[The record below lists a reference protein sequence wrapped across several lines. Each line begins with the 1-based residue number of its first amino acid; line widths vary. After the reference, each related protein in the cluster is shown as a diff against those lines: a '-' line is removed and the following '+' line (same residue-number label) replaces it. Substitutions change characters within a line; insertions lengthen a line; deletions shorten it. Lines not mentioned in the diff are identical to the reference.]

1 MSLAMGAALV
11 SGWSAALRAEWLW
24 DVDAGARYESNLTAA
39 QQDADIR
46 ADTAATLLA
55 SGGYFFALTGADGLT
70 LDLTAAADAW
80 SRFHGVNQVAVGGAV
95 SYKHKFGVGYAVP
108 WLSLAFS
115 GSHIDSRSA
124 IRQGDAFLARAEAG
138 RRFSDAFD
146 ASLGF
151 VYDRR
156 NAAND
161 LPVVPGISGKVFD
174 LRGQSG
180 FVRGGYAVNDSL
192 AIGASFTVR
201 RGGVVST
208 TRQNL
213 AIFLASDAIAADPAF
228 GNDFFAYR
236 LRGTTKTAGLSSS
249 WAVSDH
255 SSLNLAFTDER
266 TRAYEELG
274 YRGWVGLLSFA
285 YRY

>member
-1 MSLAMGAALV
+1 MGAALV
-11 SGWSAALRAEWLW
+11 SGWSTALRAEWIF
-24 DVDAGARYESNLTAA
+24 DVDAGARYDSNLTAA
-39 QQDADIR
+39 QQPADVR
-46 ADTAATLLA
+46 ADAAATFFA

-80 SRFHGVNQVAVGGAV
+80 SRFYDIDQVAFGGAV
-95 SYKHKFGVGYAVP
+95 SYRHKFGVGYAAP

-124 IRQGDAFLARAEAG
+124 IRQGDGYLARAEAG
-138 RRFSDAFD
+138 QRFNEALS
-146 ASLGF
+146 ASIGF

-156 NAAND
+156 LAAND

-174 LRGQSG
+174 LRGKSG
-180 FVRGGYAVNDSL
+180 FVRGGYAISDTLEV
-192 AIGASFTVR
+192 GANFAVR
-201 RGGVVST
+201 RGDVVST

-213 AIFLASDAIAADPAF
+213 DIFLASDAIAADPAF

-236 LRGTTKTAGLSSS
+236 LRGTTRTAALSSS

-255 SSLNLAFTDER
+255 SSLNVGYTDER
-266 TRAYEELG
+266 TQASNGLD
-274 YRGWVGLLSFA
+274 YRGRVGQLSFA

>member
-1 MSLAMGAALV
+1 MAVAIGAALV
-11 SGWSAALRAEWLW
+11 SGWCTALRAEWLF
-24 DVDAGARYESNLTAA
+24 DVDAGARYDSNLTAA
-39 QQDADIR
+39 QQPADVR
-46 ADTAATLLA
+46 ADAAATLFA
-55 SGGYFFALTGADGLT
+55 SGGYFFALTGSDGLT
-70 LDLTAAADAW
+70 IDLTTAADAW
-80 SRFHGVNQVAVGGAV
+80 SRFYGVNQVAFGGAL
-95 SYKHKFGVGYAVP
+95 SYKHKFGVGYDVP

-138 RRFSDAFD
+138 QRFNEALS

-156 NAAND
+156 LAAND

-174 LRGQSG
+174 LRGKSG
-180 FVRGGYAVNDSL
+180 FVRGGYAVSDTVEL
-192 AIGASFTVR
+192 GANFTVR
-201 RGGVVST
+201 RGDVVST

-213 AIFLASDAIAADPAF
+213 EIFLASDAIAADPAF

-255 SSLNLAFTDER
+255 SSLNLAFSDER
-266 TRAYEELG
+266 TRAYEGLD
-274 YRGWVGLLSFA
+274 YRGWVGKLSFA